1 MIMKKNSFT
10 LTNISML
17 VLVQLV
23 LLGTMTGFAQD
34 DDKFGSD
41 PDKCKESVSLYREYY
56 KQKNYADALPGWR
69 WAFFN
74 CPMSTKNIVI
84 NGPTIIEHF
93 VKKNEANAELKK
105 AYLDTL
111 WMVYDKRVE
120 LYPEDKGY
128 ALGRKGMDMY
138 DYAEEDFT
146 DSYNTMTES
155 MKADKL
161 ETDPYVLMKLY
172 LAGMKRLVDKQLEMD
187 VMYDLY
193 DEVSTILDAQLKK
206 IPADATE
213 DNNTDLKKINQ
224 ARGIIDQNFERIA
237 KEEQYVE
244 MMAPKIEAAP
254 TDAELLNKVITMMTK
269 RSWTGNDLYLKCSE
283 LSYKLKPSAAAAYGL
298 YEGYGKKGK
307 DAESV
312 KYLEESIKLE
322 QDKNEKADK
331 LLKLAKIYGSQKQ
344 YGAART
350 KAQEAAG
357 LRGGWGEPYIYIGDL
372 YLGTTSSCGDN
383 ACNQK
388 YGVWAAE
395 DMYAKA
401 RSVDASSA
409 DVANGKIA
417 TAKKYYPVKKDC
429 FFNGLEGGAT
439 VTVGGWIGVSTTAR
453 FAD

>member
-1 MIMKKNSFT
+1 MIMKKNSYT

-23 LLGTMTGFAQD
+23 LLGTTNSFAQ

-41 PDKCKESVSLYREYY
+41 PDKCKENVSLYREYY

-74 CPMSTKNIVI
+74 CPVSTKNIVI

-93 VKKNEANAELKK
+93 IKKNDSIPELKQ

-111 WMVYDKRVE
+111 WMIYDRRVE

-138 DYAEEDFT
+138 DYAEEEYT
-146 DSYNTMTES
+146 AAYTTLTAS
-155 MKADKL
+155 MKTDKL

-172 LAGMKRLVDKQLEMD
+172 LAGMKRLVDKQLEME

-193 DEVSTILDAQLKK
+193 DEVSTILDAQFAK
-206 IPADATE
+206 IPTTATE

-244 MMAPKIEAAP
+244 MMTPKIEADP
-254 TDAELLNKVITMMTK
+254 TDATLLNKVITMMTK
-269 RSWTGNDLYLKCSE
+269 RNWTGNDLYLKSSE
-283 LSYKLKPSAAAAYGL
+283 LSYKLKPSATAAYGL
-298 YEGYGKKGK
+298 YEGYGKKGM
-307 DAESV
+307 DAEST

-322 QDKNEKADK
+322 QDKTEKAGK
-331 LLKLAKIYGSQKQ
+331 LLRLSKIFGGQKK
-344 YGAART
+344 YAAART
-350 KAQEAAG
+350 KAQEAVG
-357 LRGGWGEPYIYIGDL
+357 LRAGWGEPYIYIGDL
-372 YLGTTSSCGDN
+372 YLGTAASCGDN
-383 ACNQK
+383 ECDQK

-395 DMYAKA
+395 DMYIKA
-401 RSVDASSA
+401 RSIDASLA
-409 DVANGKIA
+409 DVANSKIA

-429 FFNGLEGGAT
+429 FFIGLEDGAR
-439 VTVGGWIGVSTTAR
+439 VTVGGWISAETTAR

>member
-1 MIMKKNSFT
+1 MIMKKDSFT

-17 VLVQLV
+17 VLVQLM
-23 LLGTMTGFAQD
+23 LMGTMNSFAQ
-34 DDKFGSD
+34 DDKFGSN
-41 PDKCKESVSLYREYY
+41 PDKCKQNVSLYREYY

-69 WAFFN
+69 WSFKN

-93 VKKNEANAELKK
+93 VKKNEANPELRS

-138 DYAEEDFT
+138 DYAEEDYT
-146 DSYNTMTES
+146 AAYNTLTES

-172 LAGMKRLVDKQLEMD
+172 LAGMKRLIAKELEMD
-187 VMYDLY
+187 AMYDLY
-193 DEVSTILDAQLKK
+193 DETSTILDAQLAK

-224 ARGIIDQNFERIA
+224 SRGIIDQNFERIA

-244 MMAPKIEAAP
+244 MMTPKVDAAP
-254 TDAELLNKVITMMTK
+254 TDADLLNKVITMMTK
-269 RSWTGNDLYLKCSE
+269 RNWTGNDLYLKSSE
-283 LSYKLKPSAAAAYGL
+283 LSYKLKPSATAAYGL
-298 YEGYGKKGK
+298 YEGYARKGN
-307 DAESV
+307 DSESS

-322 QDKNEKADK
+322 TNTKEKAQK
-331 LLKLAKIYGSQKQ
+331 LLKLGKIYGSQNK
-344 YGAART
+344 YSAART

-357 LRGGWGEPYIYIGDL
+357 LRSGWGEPFIYIGDL
-372 YLGTTSSCGDN
+372 YLGTTASCGDN

-395 DMYAKA
+395 DMYVKAK
-401 RSVDASSA
+401 SVDGSLA
-409 DVANGKIA
+409 DAANAKIA

-429 FFNGLEGGAT
+429 FFNGLEGGAK
-439 VTVGGWIGVSTTAR
+439 VTVGGWIGVETTAR